1 MTTITD
7 NKVTAIL
14 DEQRSLMA
22 VDTLCAF
29 YWLLTKQPDDCDIDW
44 QNFDITTFNEVV
56 TNTYAHFLPSNDAGH
71 LLDAVVT
78 KIDDSAISDT
88 SIIEYVAQ
96 AVKTSAAQ
104 LIEKAESMSKD
115 IDLADRLAM
124 SCQQLLQ
131 PHLQVAD
138 LAVELS
144 PAKGEV
150 GDFAYISSI
159 NMYNFDLVYTDKATT
174 TFTVKYVN
182 DTDYI
187 TTQSAK
193 LKKADSSPTS
203 EFAVRLIERSFET
216 YAVAHCIWLRKQP
229 IAPGSGKAAHLLA
242 MLIEAV

>member
-1 MTTITD
+1 MTIMTD
-7 NKVTAIL
+7 NKSTSL
-14 DEQRSLMA
+14 LNEQRSLMA

-44 QNFDITTFNEVV
+44 QSFDIAIFNEVV
-56 TNTYAHFLPSNDAGH
+56 TNTYAHFLSSNDAGH

-104 LIEKAESMSKD
+104 LIEKAESMSQD

-138 LAVELS
+138 LAVEVS
-144 PAKGEV
+144 PASGEV

-159 NMYNFDLVYTDKATT
+159 NLYNFDLVYTDKATT

-193 LKKADSSPTS
+193 LKKTDSSPTS
-203 EFAVRLIERSFET
+203 EFAIRLIERSFET
-216 YAVAHCIWLRKQP
+216 YAVAHCLWLKRQP
-229 IAPGSGKAAHLLA
+229 TAPGAGKAAHA
-242 MLIEAV
+242 NSILIEAV

>member
-29 YWLLTKQPDDCDIDW
+29 YWLLTKQPTGCDIDW

-56 TNTYAHFLPSNDAGH
+56 TNTYTHFVPSNDAGH
-71 LLDAVVT
+71 LLDAVVK
-78 KIDDSAISDT
+78 KIDDSAISDR
-88 SIIEYVAQ
+88 SIIDYVAQ

-138 LAVELS
+138 LAVEVS
-144 PAKGEV
+144 PARGKV

-159 NMYNFDLVYTDKATT
+159 NLYNLDLVYTGQGTKVIK
-174 TFTVKYVN
+174 VKYVN

-187 TTQSAK
+187 STQSEK
-193 LKKADSSPTS
+193 LKKVDNSSNS
-203 EFAVRLIERSFET
+203 EFADRLISRSFET

-229 IAPGSGKAAHLLA
+229 TAPGSGKAAHINST
-242 MLIEAV
+242 LIEAV